1 MLALQVFAEL
11 GHLWAVAIER
21 SQGFACCF
29 VFDEFQDAEESF
41 VANIADAAIFLLHGF
56 EARGEIAPLALDVGK
71 DFLFFVNLQIGDGG
85 SATNGVAAV
94 GESAPKHVRLKMLGD
109 GIGNNHGTKRKVAA
123 RQALGASHDI
133 WTNAEMLQSKP
144 FTGSAESAHDLV
156 VYQQDAVFVAERAEL
171 RIVVV
176 RRNEQPV

>member
-1 MLALQVFAEL
+1 MLALQMFSEP
-11 GHLWAVAIER
+11 GHLWAVAVER
-21 SQGFACCF
+21 SQGFACYF
-29 VFDEFQDAEESF
+29 VFHELKYAEEPF

-133 WTNAEMLQSKP
+133 RTNA
-144 FTGSAESAHDLV
+144 V
-156 VYQQDAVFVAERAEL
+156 VLHSEPL
-171 RIVVV
+171 PV
-176 RRNEQPV
+176 RPNPLIT